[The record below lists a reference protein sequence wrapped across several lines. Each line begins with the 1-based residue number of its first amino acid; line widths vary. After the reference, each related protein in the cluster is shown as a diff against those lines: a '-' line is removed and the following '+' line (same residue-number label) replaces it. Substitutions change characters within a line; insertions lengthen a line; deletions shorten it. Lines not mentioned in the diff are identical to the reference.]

1 MPRLGLIA
9 AWALNLAGLAL
20 AATSEVHAAEP
31 AARWAGQ
38 DGKDFVG
45 GEPGPAPNGYQ
56 DVHIQVAG
64 LPPGRALAEVVLKGH
79 GHGAWSSAN
88 RGKAAVHVAR
98 GTRPGSFDLYIEP
111 YQREAGREFELQW
124 KLDDGRAG
132 GTYFAGGR
140 ADPNLRAAGLGVEAR
155 WLPPAAGGAAPPD
168 RAGPGTCVGP
178 DGFEDAR
185 VEVARLP
192 PQVEVREVAV
202 GLGGSNRATWRSGV
216 NPSGGASGEFVRDH
230 DDLTRGTFHF
240 APTPEVAG
248 KPLQVTVTYANDRA
262 DSAIVTAGKLP
273 SPRPIATPKLP
284 DLAESTARARWVGQ
298 VEGGAGPRGE
308 ARVAVEGIAPGRTIV
323 AAALSDGVAS
333 TWLHRRDDS
342 VRFEAGPSPQR
353 LRLARPAP
361 GLLELG
367 LVPDRDESGTT
378 LTLRLMDASGR
389 QEVVRFPGGPVDF
402 GRVAPPLPPGAVE
415 ARPGDDLQALA
426 ARAGTVRLAPGTYRL
441 DRPLV
446 LPRPI
451 RVEGAGATLV
461 FDPARGEKPW
471 AAAIVVGAGGTTL
484 AGFAVRFAGAGR
496 WDRAVAHGPAVIAAV
511 APRGDGR
518 EDEPI
523 RQVALDGLDLEA
535 PPAGSDWEEA
545 LALVKLLDAR
555 SGRVERCRL
564 KGGTVRI
571 GNGPWSIADNEFL
584 GTRPNT
590 FSHGV
595 FAALY
600 GHDLLIARNRA
611 HDVGPSGKTWRFL
624 VLAQRGVNDRIVDN
638 VVDGGIG
645 PRQDD
650 PHPHQNAP
658 EVILTEAYRLRYE
671 GKPAAIS
678 PDGRL
683 LAIPAPPGGPAS
695 PGDAVA
701 ILAGSEAGQWR
712 AIVQALG
719 PQLYLL
725 DLPIPADSAAV
736 SLATGFVRETFSGN
750 TVDCRGS
757 AIAANLV
764 LAGNVFGAKV
774 VGNKFYGGGETIR
787 LHAAPS
793 ESPVHWGWSHAPF
806 LGGLFADNLIED
818 SAALGVCG
826 FGVEH
831 GPAIKAN
838 RGRTYMSLVL
848 RDNTFRWTDAGRAQR
863 QAIAP
868 GREATPPRVAIGY
881 APSLDPDEL
890 QVAERGTKVE
900 GAAPEALWVA
910 GARVNGAVVRDA
922 PLRPQP

>member
-1 MPRLGLIA
+1 MRKLGAIG
-9 AWALNLAGLAL
+9 AWALTLASFWPTPAG
-20 AATSEVHAAEP
+20 AAEP

-64 LPPGRALAEVVLKGH
+64 LPPGRGLAEVVLKGH
-79 GHGAWSSAN
+79 GHGEWVSTHQ
-88 RGKAAVHVAR
+88 GKAAIHVAR
-98 GTRPGSFDLYIEP
+98 GPRPGSFDLYIEP
-111 YQREAGREFELQW
+111 YQREAGREFELKW

-132 GTYFAGGR
+132 GLYFAGGR
-140 ADPNLRAAGLGVEAR
+140 ADPNLRAAGLGIEAK
-155 WLPPAAGGAAPPD
+155 WVAPGGSGSMPPD
-168 RAGPGTCVGP
+168 RAGPGTGVGP
-178 DGFEDAR
+178 DGLEDAR
-185 VEVARLP
+185 IELAKLP
-192 PQVEVREVAV
+192 PKAEVREVAV
-202 GLGGSNRATWRSGV
+202 GVAKGAAWRSGL
-216 NPSGGASGEFVRDH
+216 NPQGGAGAEFARH
-230 DDLTRGTFHF
+230 PDDPTRGTLFF
-240 APTPEVAG
+240 APPPEVAG
-248 KPLQVTVTYANDRA
+248 KPLQVTVTYADGRA
-262 DSAIVTAGKLP
+262 DSATVTAGKLP
-273 SPRPIATPKLP
+273 GTRPVAVPKLP
-284 DLAESTARARWVGQ
+284 DLAESSARARWVGQ

-308 ARVAVEGIAPGRTIV
+308 VRVEVEGLAPGRSIV

-342 VRFEAGPSPQR
+342 VRFEAGPETQR
-353 LRLARPAP
+353 LRLARPGP
-361 GLLELG
+361 GKLELAF
-367 LVPDRDESGTT
+367 LPDRDESGTT

-389 QEVVRFPGGPVDF
+389 QEVIRFPGGPVDF
-402 GRVAPPLPPGAVE
+402 GRVAPPLPPGTVE
-415 ARPGDDLQALA
+415 GRPGGDLHALA
-426 ARAGTVRLAPGTYRL
+426 ARGGTVRLAPGVYHL

-446 LPRPI
+446 LPRPV
-451 RVEGAGATLV
+451 RVEGAGATLL
-461 FDPARGEKPW
+461 FDPSKGEQPW

-484 AGFAVRFAGAGR
+484 AGFAVRFAAAGR
-496 WDRAVAHGPAVIAAV
+496 WDRAVDHGPAVIAT
-511 APRGDGR
+511 APHRDGGP
-518 EDEPI
+518 DEPI
-523 RQVALDGLDLEA
+523 RQVSLDGLDIEA

-545 LALVKLLDAR
+545 LALVKFLDVR

-564 KGGTVRI
+564 KGGTVLV
-571 GNGPWSIADNEFL
+571 GHGPWSLADNEFL

-590 FSHGV
+590 FSQGI

-600 GHDLLIARNRA
+600 GHDLTVARNRA

-624 VLAQRGVNDRIVDN
+624 VLAQRGVNDRVVDN

-658 EVILTEAYRLRYE
+658 EVILTEAYRLHYE
-671 GKPAAIS
+671 GKPAALS

-683 LAIPAPPGGPAS
+683 LAIHPPQGGPAA

-712 AIVQALG
+712 SIVQALG

-725 DLPIPADSAAV
+725 DAPIPADTTAV
-736 SLATGFVRETFSGN
+736 SVATGFVRETFAGN
-750 TVDCRGS
+750 TIDCRGS

-774 VGNKFYGGGETIR
+774 TGNKFYGGGETIR
-787 LHAAPS
+787 LHAAPT
-793 ESPVHWGWSHAPF
+793 EAPVHWGWSHAPF

-818 SAALGVCG
+818 SVAFGTCG

-831 GPAIKAN
+831 GPAIKSN

-848 RDNTFRWTDAGRAQR
+848 RDNTFRWTDAGRSRRPAL
-863 QAIAP
+863 AP
-868 GREATPPRVAIGY
+868 DRASTPPRVAIGY
-881 APSLDPDEL
+881 APTLDPDEL

-900 GAAPEALWVA
+900 GAPPETLWVA
-910 GARVNGAVVRDA
+910 GARINDAVVRDA
-922 PLRPQP
+922 PLRPKP